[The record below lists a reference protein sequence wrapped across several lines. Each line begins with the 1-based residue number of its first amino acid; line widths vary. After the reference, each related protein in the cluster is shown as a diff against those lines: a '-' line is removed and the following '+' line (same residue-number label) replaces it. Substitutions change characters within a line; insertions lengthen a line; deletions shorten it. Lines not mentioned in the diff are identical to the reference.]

1 MQSLDHQGNTMTN
14 TTKPTASI
22 TRRSLLAIILILAA
36 APHLRAQATTSAP
49 LPAQL
54 TTATT
59 AFLANAGLDN
69 TTSTQAYNTF
79 YQGLYTWNRFQ
90 LKSNPAAAELSF
102 ELSINGMITDV
113 TNGSSVG
120 TSYVRLV
127 IRDTKTGAL
136 LWSLSENIRPAAR
149 QKTFDTNLNDAA
161 TKLLADLKA
170 VTSSSTTSP
179 SQ

>member
-1 MQSLDHQGNTMTN
+1 MTT
-14 TTKPTASI
+14 TTKLNANTFTKRATPALTL
-22 TRRSLLAIILILAA
+22 LLAIT
-36 APHLRAQATTSAP
+36 PHLRAQATASAP

-149 QKTFDTNLNDAA
+149 QKTLDTNLNDAT

-170 VTSSSTTSP
+170 VTSSSTTSAP
-179 SQ
+179 Q